1 VADTSTSLGLNSPLE
16 AEKGKP
22 APGHSWPLAVGG
34 LIVYSLCVLG
44 AGRDDVPWFAP
55 LGIGLALTAW
65 LGLWFVVLLAA
76 DFFILQ
82 MALGD
87 QNRMGDSVLLGLQI
101 ASSWWCYARL
111 ARGARTLDDPR
122 SAVVFLLLVPGA
134 LAGLFAGYQAF
145 IWSGSE
151 GQFRSDF
158 WSTLGT
164 LWRGRALGIMILTPA
179 LLAIL
184 TPVWVARGWIQ
195 REAREPGTV
204 AALPRDWTWGEA
216 VEVIGL
222 ASAGG
227 VLGVVV
233 AVLQVRQGVTSWSL
247 WGLLLLVVVWAG
259 LRQGLRG
266 GAVAAGAAGLLG
278 LSLVSIMEGDR
289 DRWLPLQGNFL
300 AQCCVALLVGGSV
313 GWIRASELRY
323 RQIIGHIPVVL
334 YSVRVPRW
342 VPARLVSQGSAAPSK
357 AELSAG
363 DAVVRAAETTLVSP
377 ACKSILGC
385 DAAALI
391 GPFSA
396 WLERILPADRELVIA
411 ALTQLCLQ
419 RQPVTCEYRLVSSVP
434 AEPAVVHTGSAA
446 DKSLP
451 ALGPRS
457 AQRWVRDTLAP
468 HYSPDGHL
476 DGWEGIVEDITEQ
489 RVLAHDLR
497 HASAMLHALVT
508 HLPTGIYFV
517 QAPFGQ
523 PILVNNRARQLLGQR
538 EDLAAGLSHLS
549 KVYRLHRP
557 DGTEYPWEELP
568 VTKALRDGA
577 TSMAEDIVVH
587 RADGRHITL
596 ISWAAPVDLGGQGQP
611 PAAVWVLED
620 LSTLKQ
626 VEVGRQESESSR

>member
-1 VADTSTSLGLNSPLE
+1 VFSLG
-16 AEKGKP
+16 
-22 APGHSWPLAVGG
+22 
-34 LIVYSLCVLG
+34 VLG
-44 AGRDDVPWFAP
+44 AGRDDAPWFAP

-76 DFFILQ
+76 DFFILR

-87 QNRMGDSVLLGLQI
+87 QSRMGDSILLALQI
-101 ASSWWCYARL
+101 AISWWCYTGL
-111 ARGARTLDDPR
+111 ARGARMLDNPR
-122 SAVVFLLLVPGA
+122 SAVVFLLLVPGV
-134 LAGLFAGYQAF
+134 LAGLFAGYQAL
-145 IWSGSE
+145 IWSGPESQLR
-151 GQFRSDF
+151 GDL

-164 LWRGRALGIMILTPA
+164 LWRARALGIMILAPS
-179 LLAIL
+179 LLAVL
-184 TPVWVARGWIQ
+184 TPVWIARGWIQ

-204 AALPRDWTWGEA
+204 TALPLDWTWGEA

-222 ASAGG
+222 ASAAG
-227 VLGVVV
+227 VLGMVV
-233 AVLQVRQGVTSWSL
+233 AMLQVRQGVTSWSL
-247 WGLLLLVVVWAG
+247 WGLSLLVVVWAG

-266 GAVAAGAAGLLG
+266 GTAAAGAAGLLG
-278 LSLVSIMEGDR
+278 LSLASTLPVDQVDR
-289 DRWLPLQGNFL
+289 GGLLPLQGNFL
-300 AQCCVALLVGGSV
+300 AQSCVALLVGGSV
-313 GWIRASELRY
+313 GWIRASESRY

-342 VPARLVSQGSAAPSK
+342 VPARLVGQGAVGPSK

-363 DAVVRAAETTLVSP
+363 EAVVKAAEITLVSP

-391 GPFSA
+391 GPFST

-419 RQPVTCEYRLVSSVP
+419 RQPVTCEYRLVSSAP
-434 AEPAVVHTGSAA
+434 AAPAVTKPGSAA
-446 DKSLP
+446 DKPLP
-451 ALGPRS
+451 TLASRPT
-457 AQRWVRDTLAP
+457 QRWVRDTLAP

-523 PILVNNRARQLLGQR
+523 PILVNNRARQLLGRR
-538 EDLAAGLSHLS
+538 EDLAAGLNHLS
-549 KVYRLHRP
+549 TVYRLHRP

-596 ISWAAPVDLGGQGQP
+596 VSWAAPVDLGGQGQP
-611 PAAVWVLED
+611 AAAVWVLED

-626 VEVGRQESESSR
+626 VEVVRLQSESSG